1 MIHRK
6 DLLDPNSTEKLTPE
20 ERRVLDGAQNAGHG
34 PRHLNTEHSSGGAM
48 EQVIIPSALIACGDS
63 VLEGG
68 SDFSEGCST
77 LREIFEEIAEE
88 MTHEG
93 TVD

>member
-6 DLLDPNSTEKLTPE
+6 DLLDPNSVDKLTEE

-34 PRHLNTEHSSGGAM
+34 PRHLNTGHSSGGAM
-48 EQVIIPSALIACGDS
+48 EQVILPSALIACG
-63 VLEGG
+63 GG
-68 SDFSEGCST
+68 LGSDSDFSEGCST

-88 MTHEG
+88 MALEG